1 MINFSF
7 GPNIFLGIIV
17 SFGVLIL
24 YFLRNIKPEVAR
36 DEDIFFATI
45 GLLYSCILMV
55 HGWRLDPILLF
66 SQVLII
72 VTVLVAGWENI
83 RLRGLI
89 ANMAKLKKKKK
100 DNFFFLEFFYLGF
113 KFVNHSLKLCLK
125 SIHNFFLYYS

>member
-24 YFLRNIKPEVAR
+24 YFLRTVKPEVSR

-45 GLLYSCILMV
+45 GLLYSCILII

-66 SQVLII
+66 SQVLMII
-72 VTVLVAGWENI
+72 TALIAGWENI
-83 RLRGLI
+83 RLRGLV
-89 ANMAKLKKKKK
+89 ANITKLKRTERK
-100 DNFFFLEFFYLGF
+100 
-113 KFVNHSLKLCLK
+113 
-125 SIHNFFLYYS
+125 

>member
-1 MINFSF
+1 MINFNL

-17 SFGVLIL
+17 SLGVMIFF
-24 YFLRNIKPEVAR
+24 FLRNIKPEVAR

-45 GLLYSCILMV
+45 SLLYSCILIV

-83 RLRGLI
+83 RLRGLVLVLS
-89 ANMAKLKKKKK
+89 KLKQREKQ
-100 DNFFFLEFFYLGF
+100 
-113 KFVNHSLKLCLK
+113 
-125 SIHNFFLYYS
+125 

>member
-1 MINFSF
+1 
-7 GPNIFLGIIV
+7 
-17 SFGVLIL
+17 
-24 YFLRNIKPEVAR
+24 
-36 DEDIFFATI
+36 
-45 GLLYSCILMV
+45 MV

-100 DNFFFLEFFYLGF
+100 IKFLKYFFSWFQIR
-113 KFVNHSLKLCLK
+113 K
-125 SIHNFFLYYS
+125 

>member
-7 GPNIFLGIIV
+7 GPNIILGLILG
-17 SFGVLIL
+17 FGVLLL
-24 YFLRNIKPEVAR
+24 YFLRIIKPEVAR

-72 VTVLVAGWENI
+72 TSVLVAGWENI
-83 RLRGLI
+83 RLRGLLV
-89 ANMAKLKKKKK
+89 NMAKFKKK
-100 DNFFFLEFFYLGF
+100 DD
-113 KFVNHSLKLCLK
+113 
-125 SIHNFFLYYS
+125 

>member
-17 SFGVLIL
+17 SFGVLVL

-72 VTVLVAGWENI
+72 VTVLTTGWENI
-83 RLRGLI
+83 RLRGLLVSI
-89 ANMAKLKKKKK
+89 VKLKKK
-100 DNFFFLEFFYLGF
+100 E
-113 KFVNHSLKLCLK
+113 
-125 SIHNFFLYYS
+125 

>member
-17 SFGVLIL
+17 SLGVIIFF
-24 YFLRNIKPEVAR
+24 FLRNVKPEVAR

-45 GLLYSCILMV
+45 GLLYSCILIV

-72 VTVLVAGWENI
+72 ITVLVAGWENI
-83 RLRGLI
+83 RLRGLVLVLS
-89 ANMAKLKKKKK
+89 KLKQREK
-100 DNFFFLEFFYLGF
+100 N
-113 KFVNHSLKLCLK
+113 KF
-125 SIHNFFLYYS
+125 